1 MCRITAAGKEAAVAR
16 FLQEFP
22 EGQRSGR
29 DHPALRGCD
38 DITWADFPGCP
49 AGVPPL
55 LRGLLDP
62 AAAREAERVLCNVLM
77 DGVFTLGPAMP
88 AALPFLLRLAADPA
102 VPVRTELVE
111 VLFVV
116 AELSHPVDGAGQQA
130 VRFLGSDHD
139 HPERA
144 RCRAVFA
151 EHAELVR
158 ELLDDRTLPDGFIPP
173 DERESLLKAATP

>member
-22 EGQRSGR
+22 QAPRYGR

-38 DITWADFPGCP
+38 DITWADFAGCP
-49 AGVPPL
+49 AGVPAL

-62 AAAREAERVLCNVLM
+62 AAACEAERVLCNVLM

-102 VPVRTELVE
+102 VPVRTGLVE
-111 VLFVV
+111 VLLVV
-116 AELSHPVDGAGQQA
+116 AELSHPVDGGSERAI
-130 VRFLGSDHD
+130 RFLGSDRE

-144 RCRAVFA
+144 RCRAVFS

-158 ELLDDRTLPDGFIPP
+158 GLLDDRTLPDGLIPP
-173 DERESLLKAATP
+173 DERVSLLQAATP

>member
-1 MCRITAAGKEAAVAR
+1 MCRITAADKEAAVAR

-22 EGQRSGR
+22 LAPQAGR

-49 AGVPPL
+49 AGVTAL

-62 AAAREAERVLCNVLM
+62 AAASEAERVLCNVLM
-77 DGVFTLGPAMP
+77 DGVFRMGPAMP

-102 VPVRTELVE
+102 VPVRAGLVE
-111 VLFVV
+111 VLLVV
-116 AELSHPVDGAGQQA
+116 AELSHPVDGGSEQA
-130 VRFLGSDHD
+130 MRFLGSDRD

-144 RCRAVFA
+144 LCRAVFA
-151 EHAELVR
+151 EHADLVR
-158 ELLDDRTLPDGFIPP
+158 GLLDDRTLPDGFAP
-173 DERESLLKAATP
+173 DERASLLTVATP

>member
-1 MCRITAAGKEAAVAR
+1 MCRITTAGKEAAVAR

-22 EGQRSGR
+22 RAPQAGL

-38 DITWADFPGCP
+38 DIAWADFPECP
-49 AGVPPL
+49 AGVPAL

-62 AAAREAERVLCNVLM
+62 AAAREAERVLCIVLM
-77 DGVFTLGPAMP
+77 DSPFSMGPAMP

-102 VPVRTELVE
+102 VPVRAELVE
-111 VLFVV
+111 ILLVV
-116 AELSHPVDGAGQQA
+116 AELSHPVDGSSEQA
-130 VRFLGSDHD
+130 IRFLGSDSD

-151 EHAELVR
+151 EHADLVLG
-158 ELLDDRTLPDGFIPP
+158 LLDDRTLPDGFIPP
-173 DERESLLKAATP
+173 DERASLLKVATP

>member
-16 FLQEFP
+16 FLREFP
-22 EGQRSGR
+22 EAPRAGR
-29 DHPALRGCD
+29 NHPALRGCD
-38 DITWADFPGCP
+38 DIAWADFGCP
-49 AGVPPL
+49 AGVPAL

-62 AAAREAERVLCNVLM
+62 AAAAEAERVLCNVLM

-116 AELSHPVDGAGQQA
+116 AELSHPVDGGSERAI
-130 VRFLGSDHD
+130 RFLGSDRD

-144 RCRAVFA
+144 RCRAVFF

-158 ELLDDRTLPDGFIPP
+158 GLLDDRTLPDGLIPP
-173 DERESLLKAATP
+173 EERASLLKAAAA

>member
-1 MCRITAAGKEAAVAR
+1 MSSAPHGTA
-16 FLQEFP
+16 P
-22 EGQRSGR
+22 
-29 DHPALRGCD
+29 DPHPAPRMPRRRD
-38 DITWADFPGCP
+38 DIAWADFGCP
-49 AGVPPL
+49 AGIPAL
-55 LRGLLDP
+55 LRGLVDP
-62 AAAREAERVLCNVLM
+62 AAAAEAERVLGNVLM

-116 AELSHPVDGAGQQA
+116 AELSHPVDGGSERAI
-130 VRFLGSDHD
+130 RFLGGDRD

-144 RCRAVFA
+144 RCRAVFF

-158 ELLDDRTLPDGFIPP
+158 GLLDDRTLPDGLIPP
-173 DERESLLKAATP
+173 EERASLLKAAAA

>member
-16 FLQEFP
+16 FLREFP
-22 EGQRSGR
+22 EAPRAGR

-38 DITWADFPGCP
+38 DIAWADFGCP
-49 AGVPPL
+49 AGAPAL

-62 AAAREAERVLCNVLM
+62 AAAAEAERVLCNVLM

-116 AELSHPVDGAGQQA
+116 AELSHPVDGGGERAI
-130 VRFLGSDHD
+130 RFLGSDRD

-144 RCRAVFA
+144 RCRAVFF
-151 EHAELVR
+151 AELVR
-158 ELLDDRTLPDGFIPP
+158 FLLDDRTLPEGLIPP
-173 DERESLLKAATP
+173 EERASLLKAAAA